1 MQLKSKL
8 AKDTISRIVK
18 ERRQEERFYKEFKS
32 KQQMKE
38 EANHL
43 NQHLNKIDREME
55 ALSKTIENE
64 IKTFPQE
71 LEITQ
76 KYGEF
81 IITPKDKKGGTRNV
95 NERM

>member
-8 AKDTISRIVK
+8 AKDIISKIVT
-18 ERRQEERFYKEFKS
+18 ERRQEERFYKEYES
-32 KQQMKE
+32 KKQMKE
-38 EANHL
+38 ETNNL

-64 IKTFPQE
+64 KEIIPQE

-81 IITPKDKKGGTRNV
+81 IITTKDKKGGMKDV

>member
-8 AKDTISRIVK
+8 AKDIISNIVK
-18 ERRQEERFYKEFKS
+18 ERMQEERFYKEYES

-64 IKTFPQE
+64 KEIIPQE

-81 IITPKDKKGGTRNV
+81 IITTKDKKGGIRNV